1 MLFMEY
7 GTVKWF
13 SAKKGY
19 GFIIRDGIP
28 EGDPNREIFVHYSSI
43 DMPGYKMLLPGLRVQ
58 YEIKEGK
65 KEGTIEATN
74 LSISNP

>member
-1 MLFMEY
+1 MEY

-19 GFIIRDGIP
+19 GFVIRDGIP
-28 EGDPNREIFVHYSSI
+28 EGDANREIFVHYSSI
-43 DMPGYKMLLPGLRVQ
+43 DMQGYKVLLPGLRVK

-65 KEGTIEATN
+65 KKGSIEATN
-74 LSISNP
+74 VSVTNPA